1 MVGQRSGRW
10 TVVEFAGYTKRGS
23 ARWLCACSCGVRR
36 VQDGSMI
43 RRGRTLSCGCLSLE
57 QFRRRLISH
66 GNAHRGKRTA
76 SYRSWA
82 RMIQRCHN
90 PNNTNWKYYGGR
102 GIAVCDR
109 WRTYENFVA
118 DMGEP
123 PIGHSIERLEV
134 NGNYEPSNCIWADH
148 RTQMRNTRK
157 TVTIVLNGERMTFS
171 EAAKNLRVQ
180 KTTMYDRMRRH
191 QITHQQVVNHYAGLQ
206 QLDEDY

>member
-1 MVGQRSGRW
+1 
-10 TVVEFAGYTKRGS
+10 
-23 ARWLCACSCGVRR
+23 
-36 VQDGSMI
+36 
-43 RRGRTLSCGCLSLE
+43 
-57 QFRRRLISH
+57 
-66 GNAHRGKRTA
+66 
-76 SYRSWA
+76 
-82 RMIQRCHN
+82 MIQRCHN